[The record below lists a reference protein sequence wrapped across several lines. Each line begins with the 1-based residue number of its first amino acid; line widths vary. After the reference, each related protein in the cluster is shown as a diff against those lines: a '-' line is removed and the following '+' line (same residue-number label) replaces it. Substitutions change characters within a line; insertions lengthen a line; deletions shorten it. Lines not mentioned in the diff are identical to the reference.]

1 MTSRRLRLSR
11 WLQDGGSSMECFS
24 TLYKPQT
31 NRCFR
36 QAQQS
41 ATKPQQCANS
51 AGEGSFPTHRSQP
64 RHQTV
69 TLVGVFEPKSDMHD
83 ILTVPGLRNW
93 CCNCTVQSL
102 ILGRAHQRTGTLHN
116 TPCFCS
122 LVQCFSRSPTRRAG
136 SKQDPRIVSMSA
148 GRCVHMVTRWR
159 SWDTG
164 VRRND
169 A

>member
-1 MTSRRLRLSR
+1 LL
-11 WLQDGGSSMECFS
+11 ECFS
-24 TLYKPQT
+24 TLYTPQT

-64 RHQTV
+64 LHQTV

-116 TPCFCS
+116 TLLLQPRPMFLS
-122 LVQCFSRSPTRRAG
+122 ISHKVGGKQTG
-136 SKQDPRIVSMSA
+136 SENRLHVSGPMRTYGDEVEILGHGS
-148 GRCVHMVTRWR
+148 
-159 SWDTG
+159 SQK
-164 VRRND
+164 
-169 A
+169 